1 MVFRIVSHVASLL
14 TWLYLVQLLHCCCH
28 DKDDS
33 WNCARSLTPE
43 ELPREG
49 DLEGE
54 WYEMGRTYFPYEYKQ
69 SCNVFNFS
77 YIATDDQGQKMHFL
91 KMTAREENGQEKI
104 TYLTILQPNPPSGL
118 LDFDFHHRSPTTF
131 SKFQA
136 YVIHFQRGEYMVLYA
151 CQNEVKAYLQ
161 AYVHKVKHAWILSR
175 TPNMNED
182 TLARLQKELLSVGGI
197 RNNQLSRVEQKK
209 C

>member
-77 YIATDDQGQKMHFL
+77 YIATDDQGQWTMVDGQRRDAVMLIGLGESGMIQFHQRSVICFRQNSPFSVLFKSDFL
-91 KMTAREENGQEKI
+91 IG
-104 TYLTILQPNPPSGL
+104 
-118 LDFDFHHRSPTTF
+118 
-131 SKFQA
+131 
-136 YVIHFQRGEYMVLYA
+136 
-151 CQNEVKAYLQ
+151 
-161 AYVHKVKHAWILSR
+161 LSR
-175 TPNMNED
+175 ESGVNANPKKVGKGKV
-182 TLARLQKELLSVGGI
+182 LLPKHKKEIL
-197 RNNQLSRVEQKK
+197 
-209 C
+209 